1 MVDADMRSYNSR
13 VDEFRDRE
21 FPMIKGS
28 LVHQLQLFYLNLL
41 TNNTDSIYLDHA
53 GTTLYAKSLVDRFS
67 AELTSNLLGNPHSAS
82 PSSQYS
88 TSRIEDIRL
97 RLLRFF
103 NVDPEEFDLVFVSN
117 TTAAI
122 KLVSD
127 AFRASPEGFSYVY
140 HQACHTSIIGV
151 REEARESRCVADGD
165 VRRWID
171 GKSPLD
177 DSEASDS
184 PTLFS
189 YSAQSHMDG
198 RRYPLTWPSL
208 LRESP
213 AVSHRQFF
221 TLLDA
226 ASLVATSPLDL
237 SNSETAPDF
246 TVLSLYK
253 IFGFP
258 DLGALIVRRQAEPI
272 FNQRRY
278 FGGGTVDMVVCGKE
292 RWHAPKST
300 FLHERLEDG
309 TLPFHNII
317 GLDAALD
324 VHAELFGSMSSVA
337 SHTAFLR
344 NRLHD
349 GLASL
354 KHGNGLPVCTIYSER
369 RSEVNGSVGSG
380 PLVSF
385 NIRDA
390 AGAWISLYE
399 LEKLATLKNLHIRT
413 GGVCSPG
420 GIASAL
426 GLSPWEMR
434 KNFSAGFRCGTDQD
448 VIAGKPT
455 GVIRASLGAMSTIS
469 DVDFLIDF
477 IDEFYRE
484 EVSVDDCRAENQ
496 TSSTGFQVQ
505 GISVYPIKSCGAF
518 SVPLGMDWEVMPEGL
533 AWDREWCLVHQG
545 SGQALSQKRYPK
557 MALIKPTL
565 DFDGGALR
573 VAYRGRKFSHLPDEI
588 SVPLSADPTYFETNG
603 GPRERSSRVC
613 GDKITTQVYASDHV
627 NGFFS
632 DILGVP
638 CALARF
644 PAGGQGPS
652 MRYSKAKVQKH
663 QHPQVWVPK
672 GSFGAS
678 PELPSPPDSDSE
690 QSPAKILLSNE
701 SPILLI
707 NTSSLRALNDEIQ
720 ATGGEPVPSEA
731 FRGNILVGP
740 TQDPD
745 HLPWAED
752 GWTKLTIGGEDFTML
767 GSCRRCQM
775 VCVDQE
781 SGERHQ
787 EPFVTLSKVRRF
799 DGKVYF
805 GTHMSHDSTKALLGE
820 GTRRP
825 VIRVG
830 DMVSVGA

>member
-1 MVDADMRSYNSR
+1 MVNTEVRNYNSQ
-13 VDEFRDRE
+13 VEQLRDRE
-21 FPMIKGS
+21 YPMIK
-28 LVHQLQLFYLNLL
+28 
-41 TNNTDSIYLDHA
+41 DSIYLDHA
-53 GTTLYAKSLVDRFS
+53 GTTLYAKCLIERFS
-67 AELTSNLLGNPHSAS
+67 AELMSNLLGNPHSAS
-82 PSSQYS
+82 SSSQYS
-88 TSRIEDIRL
+88 TSRIEDTRL

-103 NVDPEEFDLVFVSN
+103 NADPEEFDLVFVSN

-127 AFRASPEGFSYVY
+127 AFRALPEGFSYVY
-140 HQACHTSIIGV
+140 HEACHTSIIGV
-151 REEARESRCVADGD
+151 REEARESICVANDG
-165 VRRWID
+165 VRRWIN

-177 DSEASDS
+177 DLYASDS

-189 YSAQSHMDG
+189 YTAQSHLDG

-213 AVSHRQFF
+213 AASHGQLY
-221 TLLDA
+221 TLMDA

-237 SNSETAPDF
+237 SASETAPDF

-258 DLGALIVRRQAEPI
+258 DLGALIVRKQAEPVL
-272 FNQRRY
+272 NHRRY

-292 RWHAPKST
+292 RWHSPKPT

-324 VHAELFGSMSSVA
+324 VHAELFGNMARVA
-337 SHTAFLR
+337 SHTGFLR
-344 NRLHD
+344 DRLYD

-369 RSEVNGSVGSG
+369 RSDEAGSVGCG
-380 PLVSF
+380 PLISF

-455 GVIRASLGAMSTIS
+455 GVIRASLGAMSSLS
-469 DVDFLIDF
+469 DVDFLVGF

-484 EVSVDDCRAENQ
+484 EVAVGHDCHVER
-496 TSSTGFQVQ
+496 TTPSIGFQVQ
-505 GISVYPIKSCGAF
+505 GISVYPLKSCGGF
-518 SVPLGMDWEVMPEGL
+518 SVPLGMAWEIMPEGL

-557 MALIKPTL
+557 MALIKPTI
-565 DFDGGALR
+565 DFDSGVLR
-573 VAYRGRKFSHLPDEI
+573 VSYRGMKPRHLPNEI
-588 SVPLSADPTYFETNG
+588 SVPLSADPTCFESYCCS
-603 GPRERSSRVC
+603 RVRSSRVC
-613 GDKITTQVYASDHV
+613 GDNITIQVYASDHV

-644 PAGGQGPS
+644 PAGGLGLS
-652 MRYSKAKVQKH
+652 MRHSKAKVQKY
-663 QHPQVWVPK
+663 QHSPVGAPRACL
-672 GSFGAS
+672 GAS

-690 QSPAKILLSNE
+690 QSLAKILLSNE

-707 NTSSLRALNDEIQ
+707 NTSSLRALNHEIQ
-720 ATGGEPVPSEA
+720 ATGGRPVPSEA
-731 FRGNILVGP
+731 FRANILVGP
-740 TQDPD
+740 TQDSN

-752 GWTKLTIGGEDFTML
+752 EWKKLTIGGEDFNML

-805 GTHMSHDSTKALLGE
+805 GTHMSHESVPKFPTDRTQY
-820 GTRRP
+820 P

-830 DMVSVGA
+830 DMVSVGAWCTSQ

>member
-1 MVDADMRSYNSR
+1 MVKADMKTYNSR
-13 VDEFRDRE
+13 VEEFRDRE
-21 FPMIKGS
+21 YPMIK
-28 LVHQLQLFYLNLL
+28 
-41 TNNTDSIYLDHA
+41 DSIYLDHA

-67 AELTSNLLGNPHSAS
+67 AELMSNLLGNPHSAS

-103 NVDPEEFDLVFVSN
+103 NADPEEYDLIFVSN
-117 TTAAI
+117 TTAGI

-127 AFRASPEGFSYVY
+127 AFRALPEGFSYVY
-140 HQACHTSIIGV
+140 HEACHTSIIGV
-151 REEARESRCVADGD
+151 REEARESRCVTDDD
-165 VRRWID
+165 VRQWID

-177 DSEASDS
+177 DSDASDS
-184 PTLFS
+184 PGLFS
-189 YSAQSHMDG
+189 YTAQSHMDG
-198 RRYPLTWPSL
+198 RRYPLMWPSL

-213 AVSHRQFF
+213 AASHRQFY

-258 DLGALIVRRQAEPI
+258 DLGALIVRKQAESI

-292 RWHAPKST
+292 RWHSLKSM

-324 VHAELFGSMSSVA
+324 VHAELFGSMARVA
-337 SHTAFLR
+337 THTAFLR
-344 NRLHD
+344 NRLYD
-349 GLASL
+349 GLAGL
-354 KHGNGLPVCTIYSER
+354 KHGNGLPVCTIYSEWR
-369 RSEVNGSVGSG
+369 NDTSVGSG
-380 PLVSF
+380 PLISF
-385 NIRDA
+385 NVRDS

-469 DVDFLIDF
+469 DVDFLVDF

-484 EVSVDDCRAENQ
+484 EVADEDYRAEIT
-496 TSSTGFQVQ
+496 TSSIRIQVQ
-505 GISVYPIKSCGAF
+505 SISVYPIKSCGSFA
-518 SVPLGMDWEVMPEGL
+518 VPFGMAWEIMPEGL

-565 DFDGGALR
+565 DFDDGVLR
-573 VAYRGRKFSHLPDEI
+573 VAYRGRKPSHVPNEI

-603 GPRERSSRVC
+603 CPRERSSRVC
-613 GDKITTQVYASDHV
+613 GDKITTQVYASDYV
-627 NGFFS
+627 NDFFS

-638 CALARF
+638 CVLARF

-652 MRYSKAKVQKH
+652 MRHSKAKVQKH
-663 QHPQVWVPK
+663 QQSQVGPPRV
-672 GSFGAS
+672 SLGAS

-707 NTSSLRALNDEIQ
+707 NTSSLRALNHEIQ
-720 ATGGEPVPSEA
+720 ATGGKPVPSEA
-731 FRGNILVGP
+731 FRANILVGP
-740 TQDPD
+740 TQDSD
-745 HLPWAED
+745 HIPWVED
-752 GWTKLTIGGEDFTML
+752 EWKKLTIGGEDFTML

-787 EPFVTLSKVRRF
+787 EPFVTLTKVRRF

-805 GTHMSHDSTKALLGE
+805 GTHMSHEPTTKLLRE
-820 GTRRP
+820 RTQCP
-825 VIRVG
+825 LIRVG
-830 DMVSVGA
+830 DMVSIEA

>member
-1 MVDADMRSYNSR
+1 MGNAEMKSYNSR
-13 VDEFRDRE
+13 VEEFRDRE
-21 FPMIKGS
+21 YPMIK
-28 LVHQLQLFYLNLL
+28 
-41 TNNTDSIYLDHA
+41 DSIYLDHA

-67 AELTSNLLGNPHSAS
+67 AELMSNLLGNPHSAS

-103 NVDPEEFDLVFVSN
+103 NADPEEYDLVFVSN
-117 TTAAI
+117 TTAGI

-140 HQACHTSIIGV
+140 HEACHTSIIGV
-151 REEARESRCVADGD
+151 REEARESRCVTDDD
-165 VRRWID
+165 VRQWID

-177 DSEASDS
+177 DLNASNS

-189 YSAQSHMDG
+189 YTAQSHMDG
-198 RRYPLTWPSL
+198 RRYPLMWPSL

-213 AVSHRQFF
+213 AASQRQFY

-237 SNSETAPDF
+237 SDSETAPDF

-258 DLGALIVRRQAEPI
+258 DLGALIVRKQAEPI

-292 RWHAPKST
+292 RWHSPKSM

-324 VHAELFGSMSSVA
+324 VHAELFESMARVA

-344 NRLHD
+344 NRLYD

-354 KHGNGLPVCTIYSER
+354 KHRNGLPVCTIYSER
-369 RSEVNGSVGSG
+369 RNDVSVGSG
-380 PLVSF
+380 PLISF
-385 NIRDA
+385 NIRDS

-426 GLSPWEMR
+426 GLSPLEMR

-469 DVDFLIDF
+469 DVDFLVDF

-484 EVSVDDCRAENQ
+484 EVADEDCRTETT
-496 TSSTGFQVQ
+496 TSSIRIQVQ
-505 GISVYPIKSCGAF
+505 SISVYPIKSCGSFA
-518 SVPLGMDWEVMPEGL
+518 VPFGMAWEIMPEGL
-533 AWDREWCLVHQG
+533 AWDREWCLVHRG

-565 DFDGGALR
+565 DFNDGVLR
-573 VAYRGRKFSHLPDEI
+573 VAYKGRKPSHLPNEI

-603 GPRERSSRVC
+603 CPRERSSRVC
-613 GDKITTQVYASDHV
+613 GDKITTQVYASDYV

-638 CALARF
+638 CVLARF

-652 MRYSKAKVQKH
+652 MRHSKAKVQKH
-663 QHPQVWVPK
+663 QQSQVGPPRV
-672 GSFGAS
+672 SLGAS

-707 NTSSLRALNDEIQ
+707 NTSSLHALNHEIQ
-720 ATGGEPVPSEA
+720 ATGGKPVPSEA
-731 FRGNILVGP
+731 FRANILVGP
-740 TQDPD
+740 TQDSD
-745 HLPWAED
+745 HIPWAED
-752 GWTKLTIGGEDFTML
+752 EWKKLTIGGEDFTML

-805 GTHMSHDSTKALLGE
+805 GTHMSHEPTTTLLRE
-820 GTRRP
+820 RTQCP